1 MKYHYAVRNID
12 TSDTDICLY
21 TNYAD
26 AIAAYDIRKDYGIN
40 AEIQERDE
48 WDHEVM
54 EHAAEMSSR
63 RLDEDLERGRWIGY
77 RWPE

>member
-12 TSDTDICLY
+12 TSDTDIVLF

-26 AIAAYDIRKDYGIN
+26 ALAAYDIRKDYGIK
-40 AEIQERDE
+40 AEIQERYE

-54 EHAAEMSSR
+54 EHAAEVSSR
-63 RLDEDLERGRWIGY
+63 RLDDDLERGRWIGY